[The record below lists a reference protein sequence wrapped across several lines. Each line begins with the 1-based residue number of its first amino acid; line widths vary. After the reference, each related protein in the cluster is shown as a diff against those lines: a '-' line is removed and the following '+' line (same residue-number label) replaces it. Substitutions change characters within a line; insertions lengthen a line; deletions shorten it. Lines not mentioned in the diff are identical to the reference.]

1 MGYTKTAAK
10 GLTWIGAIR
19 GLTRSLSFV
28 RIAILA
34 RILSPDQMGH
44 FAIATMVL
52 AFLEIVTETGINV
65 FLIQEGKKLEDYVD
79 TAWSVSI
86 LRGLLICLV
95 VLVASWPISQFFS
108 SPDALILVQL
118 AAAIPLIRGLINP
131 SIIRLQKDLTFDREF
146 YLRTGILLADAA
158 VSIAISF
165 IYRTPAGLVWGMIA
179 GAILEVILSHLLI
192 SPRPQWNL
200 DFSKV
205 NQILNRGRWMTAA
218 GVFNYFFH
226 NGDNIVV
233 GRILSTAKL
242 GVYQLAYSISI
253 LPITEIADTFGRVMF
268 PVYSR
273 VASDRARLFRA
284 FTRVTA
290 GITLLVTPFCLLLIF
305 FPENLISFFLGD
317 KWLEAA
323 TVLPILALFGGIRAI
338 TGSTSSLFLAV
349 KKQEYVTAVTLASL
363 AGLAVTIVPA
373 VSRYGIL
380 GASYSALIGSIAA
393 IPVIVYFLSKT
404 FSR

>member
-146 YLRTGILLADAA
+146 YLRTAILLVDAV
-158 VSIAISF
+158 VSISISF